1 MRHGGNK
8 LHLQLG
14 ELNRSRHPHSLDGPN
29 RCDGGDER
37 NRQDPRHAE
46 NGAPRSGVDVR
57 KLLGSLLVIDQL
69 DLREILTN
77 AVKGCDAL
85 GEIAIHSLLRAPF
98 KNRSQHFVPDAQVS
112 GPIAPE
118 AAANVQ
124 LIPGSRI
131 RQVRGNAFGYE
142 MVRFP
147 RLVCVFN
154 MKITIGRT

>member
-98 KNRSQHFVPDAQVS
+98 KNRDRKSTRLNSSH
-112 GPIAPE
+112 
-118 AAANVQ
+118 
-124 LIPGSRI
+124 
-131 RQVRGNAFGYE
+131 GYISYA
-142 MVRFP
+142 VFCLKKTNQS
-147 RLVCVFN
+147 LV
-154 MKITIGRT
+154 